1 MEVIQDGK
9 HGNDFNS
16 TVNSLFKGMDAFL
29 TSKSVV
35 GEPIQVGDTTIIPLC
50 DVNFGVGAG
59 AMGGKRSDSA
69 GGGMG
74 GKLSPTAIIVIK
86 DGYSQIIN
94 VNQDKGTLGTVLD
107 MIPGVA
113 DKLKSII
120 KKDGVSADEL
130 EEIKDIAED
139 LPDEEI

>member
-1 MEVIQDGK
+1 MAN
-9 HGNDFNS
+9 GNDFNS

-35 GEPIQVGDTTIIPLC
+35 GDPIQVGDTTIIPLC

-86 DGYSQIIN
+86 NGYSQIIN

-113 DKLKSII
+113 EKLKGII
-120 KKDGVSADEL
+120 KKDGVSESEL
-130 EEIKDIAED
+130 EEISDIAEN
-139 LPDEEI
+139 LSDEEF

>member
-1 MEVIQDGK
+1 MAN
-9 HGNDFNS
+9 GNDFNS

-35 GEPIQVGDTTIIPLC
+35 GDPIQVGDTTIIPLC

-86 DGYSQIIN
+86 NGYSQIIN

-113 DKLKSII
+113 EKLKGII
-120 KKDGVSADEL
+120 NKDGVS
-130 EEIKDIAED
+130 
-139 LPDEEI
+139 

>member
-1 MEVIQDGK
+1 MAN
-9 HGNDFNS
+9 GNDFNS
-16 TVNSLFKGMDAFL
+16 TINSLFKGMDAFL

-35 GEPIQVGDTTIIPLC
+35 GNPIQVGDTTIIPLC

-86 DGYSQIIN
+86 NGYSQIIN

-113 DKLKSII
+113 EKLKGII
-120 KKDGVSADEL
+120 KKDGVSESEL
-130 EEIKDIAED
+130 EEISDIAEN
-139 LPDEEI
+139 LSDEEF

>member
-1 MEVIQDGK
+1 MAN
-9 HGNDFNS
+9 GNDFNS
-16 TVNSLFKGMDAFL
+16 TVSSLFKGMDAFL

-59 AMGGKRSDSA
+59 AFGSKRTDSA

-94 VNQDKGTLGTVLD
+94 VNEDKGSLGRVLE

-113 DKLKSII
+113 DKVKSII
-120 KKDGVSADEL
+120 SKKGVSEEEMDEIR
-130 EEIKDIAED
+130 EVAGD
-139 LPDEEI
+139 LTDEEF

>member
-1 MEVIQDGK
+1 MAN
-9 HGNDFNS
+9 GNDFNS

-35 GEPIQVGDTTIIPLC
+35 GNPIQVGDTTIIPLC

-94 VNQDKGTLGTVLD
+94 VNQDKGTLGTVLE

-120 KKDGVSADEL
+120 KKDGVSAEEL

-139 LPDEEI
+139 LPDETF

>member
-1 MEVIQDGK
+1 MAN
-9 HGNDFNS
+9 GNDFNS
-16 TVNSLFKGMDAFL
+16 TINSLFKGMDAFL

-59 AMGGKRSDSA
+59 ALGGKRSDSA

-74 GKLSPTAIIVIK
+74 GKLSPSAIIVIK

-94 VNQDKGTLGTVLD
+94 VNQDKGTLGTVLE

-113 DKLKSII
+113 DKMKSII
-120 KKDGVSADEL
+120 GKKGVTADEM
-130 EEIKDIAED
+130 EEIEEIAED
-139 LPDEEI
+139 LKDEEF

>member
-1 MEVIQDGK
+1 MEVNMAN
-9 HGNDFNS
+9 GNDFNS

-50 DVNFGVGAG
+50 DVNFGIGAG
-59 AMGGKRSDSA
+59 AMGGKRTDSA

-74 GKLSPTAIIVIK
+74 GKLSASSIIVIK
-86 DGYSQIIN
+86 DGYTQIIN
-94 VNQDKGTLGTVLD
+94 VNQDKGTLGTVLE

-120 KKDGVSADEL
+120 KKDGVT
-130 EEIKDIAED
+130 EEEMSEIRDIADNME
-139 LPDEEI
+139 DEEF

>member
-1 MEVIQDGK
+1 MLTDDSVLPFS
-9 HGNDFNS
+9 NDR
-16 TVNSLFKGMDAFL
+16 L

-35 GEPIQVGDTTIIPLC
+35 GDPIQVGDTTIIPLC

-59 AMGGKRSDSA
+59 AMGGKRSDSE

-86 DGYSQIIN
+86 NGYSQIIN

-113 DKLKSII
+113 EKLKGII
-120 KKDGVSADEL
+120 KKDGVSESEL
-130 EEIKDIAED
+130 EEISDIAEN
-139 LPDEEI
+139 LSDEEF

>member
-1 MEVIQDGK
+1 MAN
-9 HGNDFNS
+9 GNDFNS

-35 GEPIQVGDTTIIPLC
+35 GDPIQVGDTTIIPLC

-120 KKDGVSADEL
+120 KKDGVTEDEMD
-130 EEIKDIAED
+130 EIRDIADNMED
-139 LPDEEI
+139 QEF

>member
-1 MEVIQDGK
+1 MAN
-9 HGNDFNS
+9 GNDFNS

-35 GEPIQVGDTTIIPLC
+35 GDPIQVGDTTIIPLC

-94 VNQDKGTLGTVLD
+94 VNQDKGTLGSVLD

-113 DKLKSII
+113 EKLKGII
-120 KKDGVSADEL
+120 KKDGVSESEL
-130 EEIKDIAED
+130 KEISDIAEN
-139 LPDEEI
+139 LSDEEF

>member
-1 MEVIQDGK
+1 MAN
-9 HGNDFNS
+9 GNDFNS

-35 GEPIQVGDTTIIPLC
+35 GDPIKVGDTTIIPLC

-59 AMGGKRSDSA
+59 AFGGKRSDSA

-94 VNQDKGTLGTVLD
+94 VNEDKGSLGKVLD

-113 DKLKSII
+113 EKLKAVLN
-120 KKDGVSADEL
+120 KNTVTDDEM
-130 EEIKDIAED
+130 EKIGEVAENLTD
-139 LPDEEI
+139 QEF

>member
-1 MEVIQDGK
+1 MAN
-9 HGNDFNS
+9 GNDFNS

-35 GEPIQVGDTTIIPLC
+35 GDPIQVGDTTIIPLC

-94 VNQDKGTLGTVLD
+94 VNQDKGTLGTVLE

-120 KKDGVSADEL
+120 KKDGVSAEEL
-130 EEIKDIAED
+130 EEIKDIAEN
-139 LPDEEI
+139 LPDETF

>member
-1 MEVIQDGK
+1 MAN
-9 HGNDFNS
+9 GNDFNS

-113 DKLKSII
+113 DKLKSTI

-139 LPDEEI
+139 LPDETF

>member
-1 MEVIQDGK
+1 
-9 HGNDFNS
+9 
-16 TVNSLFKGMDAFL
+16 MDSFL

-35 GEPIQVGDTTIIPLC
+35 GEPIQIGETTIIPLC
-50 DVNFGVGAG
+50 DVNFGLGAG
-59 AMGGKRSDSA
+59 AMGGKSSNSA

-94 VNQDKGTLGTVLD
+94 VNEDKGSLGKVLD

-113 DKLKSII
+113 EKIKNII
-120 KKDGVSADEL
+120 NKNNITDEEMKQIKEITEDMVE
-130 EEIKDIAED
+130 EEI
-139 LPDEEI
+139 

>member
-1 MEVIQDGK
+1 MAN
-9 HGNDFNS
+9 GNDFNS

-35 GEPIQVGDTTIIPLC
+35 GDTTIIPLC

-59 AMGGKRSDSA
+59 ALGGKRSDGA

-74 GKLSPTAIIVIK
+74 GKLSPTAVIVIK

-94 VNQDKGTLGTVLD
+94 VNEDKGSLGRVLD
-107 MIPGVA
+107 MLPTAAEKI
-113 DKLKSII
+113 KQII
-120 KKDGVSADEL
+120 DRKTVSD
-130 EEIKDIAED
+130 DDAED
-139 LPDEEI
+139 PASLFPSS

>member
-1 MEVIQDGK
+1 MAN
-9 HGNDFNS
+9 GNDFNS
-16 TVNSLFKGMDAFL
+16 TVNSLFKGLDAFL

-50 DVNFGVGAG
+50 DVNFGCGAG
-59 AMGGKRSDSA
+59 AYGGKRSDSA

-74 GKLSPTAIIVIK
+74 GKLSPSAIIVIK

-94 VNQDKGTLGTVLD
+94 VNQDNGTRGTVLD

-113 DKLKSII
+113 EKVKHII
-120 KKDGVSADEL
+120 KKDDVTEEEL
-130 EEIKDIAED
+130 AEIKEVADN
-139 LPDEEI
+139 LSDEEI

>member
-1 MEVIQDGK
+1 MEGNMAN
-9 HGNDFNS
+9 GNDFNS

-35 GEPIQVGDTTIIPLC
+35 GEPIKVGDTTIIPLC
-50 DVNFGVGAG
+50 DVNFGIGAG
-59 AMGGKRSDSA
+59 AMGGKRTDSA

-74 GKLSPTAIIVIK
+74 GKLSASSIIVIK
-86 DGYSQIIN
+86 DGYTQIIN

-120 KKDGVSADEL
+120 KKDGVTEDEMD
-130 EEIKDIAED
+130 EIRDIADNMED
-139 LPDEEI
+139 QEF

>member
-1 MEVIQDGK
+1 MAN
-9 HGNDFNS
+9 GNDFNS

-35 GEPIQVGDTTIIPLC
+35 GEPIQVGNVTIIPLC
-50 DVNFGVGAG
+50 DVNFGMGAG
-59 AMGGKRSDSA
+59 AINGKRSNDA

-120 KKDGVSADEL
+120 KKDGVSSEEM
-130 EEIKDIAED
+130 EEITNIAED
-139 LPDEEI
+139 LPDETF

>member
-1 MEVIQDGK
+1 MAN
-9 HGNDFNS
+9 GNDFNS

-35 GEPIQVGDTTIIPLC
+35 GEPIKVGDTTIIPLC
-50 DVNFGVGAG
+50 DVNFGIGAG
-59 AMGGKRSDSA
+59 AMGGKRTDSA

-74 GKLSPTAIIVIK
+74 GKLSASSIIVIK
-86 DGYSQIIN
+86 DGYAQIIN

-113 DKLKSII
+113 DKLKNII
-120 KKDGVSADEL
+120 KKDGVTEEEMDE
-130 EEIKDIAED
+130 IRDIAD
-139 LPDEEI
+139 NMQDEEF